1 MSQVSMQDLARCS
14 LLERRRSSDIGSSK
28 RLPVN
33 CWRLEEHLPKEQA
46 LLLSQI
52 LGPMMEAWT
61 VTVVILP
68 MIMISLDSTSVAG
81 RSCAQ
86 MHCASSCCCIA
97 GAAKERALHRSKEK
111 KREKPC
117 SAKKNRWSLS
127 GLPQFFELLQC
138 SLRSQEKDRLAGRPS
153 WKGKSTAQT
162 LWINIVD
169 APEFPLVWVCTDPDR
184 SNVSGEKLKRCLPC
198 GSLVALAVWSLN
210 KTACCDLAS
219 FRHFAS
225 WWSGAYRTAI
235 QSTEWSTPI
244 ADQTFTHTHTSESEM
259 ERHFGAIEHL

>member
-61 VTVVILP
+61 VTVDLILP
-68 MIMISLDSTSVAG
+68 MMISQDSTSVAG

-111 KREKPC
+111 KREPC
-117 SAKKNRWSLS
+117 SAKKNR
-127 GLPQFFELLQC
+127 
-138 SLRSQEKDRLAGRPS
+138 
-153 WKGKSTAQT
+153 
-162 LWINIVD
+162 
-169 APEFPLVWVCTDPDR
+169 
-184 SNVSGEKLKRCLPC
+184 
-198 GSLVALAVWSLN
+198 
-210 KTACCDLAS
+210 
-219 FRHFAS
+219 
-225 WWSGAYRTAI
+225 
-235 QSTEWSTPI
+235 
-244 ADQTFTHTHTSESEM
+244 
-259 ERHFGAIEHL
+259 

>member
-1 MSQVSMQDLARCS
+1 MQDLARCS

-61 VTVVILP
+61 VTVDLILP
-68 MIMISLDSTSVAG
+68 MMISQDSTSVAG

-111 KREKPC
+111 SASHAAQRKTVEVYRVCRSFLSSC
-117 SAKKNRWSLS
+117 SAS
-127 GLPQFFELLQC
+127 GRRKRIDWQGDLV
-138 SLRSQEKDRLAGRPS
+138 GRER
-153 WKGKSTAQT
+153 AQ
-162 LWINIVD
+162 
-169 APEFPLVWVCTDPDR
+169 P
-184 SNVSGEKLKRCLPC
+184 KLC
-198 GSLVALAVWSLN
+198 GSQVQCLW
-210 KTACCDLAS
+210 
-219 FRHFAS
+219 
-225 WWSGAYRTAI
+225 
-235 QSTEWSTPI
+235 
-244 ADQTFTHTHTSESEM
+244 
-259 ERHFGAIEHL
+259 